1 MTTLAA
7 RFKHLLLS
15 IDDFSYLTQARIVFN
30 LTAWY
35 KMLIRRGQIDDEI
48 ILSGLED
55 LYRIMLDPET
65 TEEILTT
72 SNVWNSFEHSEHSKS
87 FKMIINAEFDIKS
100 VDPVWWE
107 HYLTA

>member
-30 LTAWY
+30 LIAWY
-35 KMLIRRGQIDDEI
+35 KMLVHRGQIDDEI

-55 LYRIMLDPET
+55 LYLLMLDPET
-65 TEEILTT
+65 TEEALTA
-72 SNVWNSFEHSEHSKS
+72 SEVWNSFEHSEHSKS
-87 FKMIINAEFDIKS
+87 FKMIINAECDIKS
-100 VDPVWWE
+100 VDPVWWD
-107 HYLTA
+107 YYATA